1 MSTARRSAPATQSVH
16 VPTAAGAVLAI
27 DPGTRCG
34 WAAMKGGEVV
44 ASGVWNLTTGRFAG
58 GGMRYLRF
66 RRILVEA
73 LESLSPSLVAFEEVR
88 RHLGTD
94 AAHVFGGLVAIL
106 TAECEER
113 GIPYQG
119 FPVGAV
125 KKTATGKGNAPKEAM
140 LAAARRRWPAVEV
153 TDDNQA
159 DALWIAELASGEL
172 VREAALAAEETR

>member
-1 MSTARRSAPATQSVH
+1 MT
-16 VPTAAGAVLAI
+16 VLAI

-34 WAAMKGGEVV
+34 WAASQSDRVI
-44 ASGVWNLTTGRFAG
+44 ASGIWNLTTGRFAG

-66 RRILVEA
+66 RRLFIEA
-73 LESLSPSLVAFEEVR
+73 LESLSPDLVAFEEVR

-94 AAHVFGGLVAIL
+94 AAHVYGGIVGIL

-119 FPVGAV
+119 YPVGAI
-125 KKTATGKGNAPKEAM
+125 KKLATGKGNAPKDAM
-140 LAAARRRWPAVEV
+140 LAAARARWPDITV

-159 DALWIAELASGEL
+159 DALWIAVLATADAG
-172 VREAALAAEETR
+172 TR